1 MTGRSDGTNTDPALG
16 CDSCGSKVP
25 AESRFCPQCGASV
38 AVPSG
43 ETAVQELPANE
54 TGPVPVD
61 PFVAERRLFGVP
73 PSTIL
78 FGIGVAAIT
87 LAVLLLAIGHF
98 VWGLILFVL
107 AALVLATFVSQT
119 RRLPAETSGVAKAS
133 LAALDTV
140 RARAGAAVETVA
152 AQGTARIERAGL
164 RRELSGLAAVRTD
177 RLREL
182 GEAVYEGNRTAT
194 RELKK
199 QIQELDDEIK
209 AKEEQM
215 TKVVQEANERIGRA
229 QLQVQPTQIL
239 PRDEEAPEP
248 GVSPEPARVPEPF
261 PPPGEGE
268 PPQPVQVPEPF
279 PPPDEGDRP
288 QQPNIPE
295 PGPQ

>member
-16 CDSCGSKVP
+16 CDSCGSKLP
-25 AESRFCPQCGASV
+25 AKSRFCLQCGASV
-38 AVPSG
+38 GVPTG
-43 ETAVQELPANE
+43 ETAVQGQPASE

-87 LAVLLLAIGHF
+87 LAVLLLVIGHY

-107 AALVLATFVSQT
+107 AAFALATFVSQT

-140 RARAGAAVETVA
+140 RARAGVAVETVA
-152 AQGTARIERAGL
+152 AHGTARIERAGL
-164 RRELSGLAAVRTD
+164 RRELSGLAAVRSD

-199 QIQELDDEIK
+199 QIQELDGEIK
-209 AKEEQM
+209 AKEQQM
-215 TKVVQEANERIGRA
+215 SQVALEANERIGQA
-229 QLQVQPTQIL
+229 QLQVQATQIL
-239 PRDEEAPEP
+239 PCDEEAPEL
-248 GVSPEPARVPEPF
+248 
-261 PPPGEGE
+261 GEA
-268 PPQPVQVPEPF
+268 PQ
-279 PPPDEGDRP
+279 
-288 QQPNIPE
+288 
-295 PGPQ
+295 